1 MTVLYRGPRGLVTHD
16 VIATTETAWRP
27 VPFATLSAVHIVRTD
42 PEGRALAPRALGV
55 SALVIAVATIPL
67 VGVSSLV
74 VAVLLAIAVVCD
86 VLAARA
92 RRATWDLLAYRAG
105 NPAILFSS
113 TDQREF
119 DQLSRAV
126 QRALERRRDDHAI

>member
-27 VPFATLSAVHIVRTD
+27 VPFATLSGVHIVRTD
-42 PEGRALAPRALGV
+42 PDDRALAPRALGV
-55 SALVIAVATIPL
+55 SALVIALATIPI

-74 VAVLLAIAVVCD
+74 VALLLAVAVICD
-86 VLAARA
+86 VLAGRGH
-92 RRATWDLLAYRAG
+92 RATWDLVAYRAG
-105 NPAILFSS
+105 SRTVLFTS

-119 DQLSRAV
+119 DQLCRAV
-126 QRALERRRDDHAI
+126 QRALERRGDDHAM